1 MWKRLRRRPRAR
13 TSPATSAGWLWS
25 SRWRPWPSAP
35 AAAADSRQRGP
46 QRICIIHGRSSPRRI
61 PGAAPIFAVGAGGA
75 RMHPTTEPELVI
87 AVDPGAAKA
96 GIAVLGRDGTLIA
109 REIVE
114 TAELLE
120 ERLRAWA
127 ERGPACLVVGD
138 GTGGPALWRNL
149 EEKG

>member
-1 MWKRLRRRPRAR
+1 
-13 TSPATSAGWLWS
+13 
-25 SRWRPWPSAP
+25 
-35 AAAADSRQRGP
+35 
-46 QRICIIHGRSSPRRI
+46 
-61 PGAAPIFAVGAGGA
+61 
-75 RMHPTTEPELVI
+75 MHPTTEPELVI
-87 AVDPGAAKA
+87 AVDPGTAKA

-149 EEKG
+149 EEKGMDQLFVRRAVVSERGSSQEGRRLRIEAERRGWRRLVPIGLLTPQGPYDDYAAEVLARRYLAEEGMDA